1 MLKQFVE
8 ETYGHEYDN
17 IELVRNTTHCFKAT
31 CRTNPTL
38 VAFFKVFDF
47 DKEPKKRLLYNNEI
61 RVLRLL
67 EDASYVSR
75 LISTLVEEERHLA
88 VIVQEYVDHD
98 DLIDR
103 INNEMHLQ
111 SVSHVSFVR
120 HFFAA
125 MIRILIDLK
134 RRHIVHCD
142 LKPENVLYEKKR
154 RKIWIVD
161 FEFAFC
167 TEVDVP
173 HSVRGS
179 IPYVDHDLL
188 MRSVLHKQCFTVKY
202 VPENDLWSVAVMVYR
217 FLFKSLPW
225 DPYYNDST
233 LSKSTF
239 RKTLLQWDFVIDFP
253 SHCSDPS
260 MRSCVAAL
268 SICLVPYKDRP
279 SLHTIETLLVE
290 E

>member
-47 DKEPKKRLLYNNEI
+47 AQYPKKRLLYNNEI

-111 SVSHVSFVR
+111 SASHVSFVR
-120 HFFAA
+120 HFFAV
-125 MIRILIDLK
+125 MI
-134 RRHIVHCD
+134 HIRDGSANGMRYIHLCA
-142 LKPENVLYEKKR
+142 KCKF
-154 RKIWIVD
+154 KIHYPYFSPFFFI
-161 FEFAFC
+161 E
-167 TEVDVP
+167 DV
-173 HSVRGS
+173 
-179 IPYVDHDLL
+179 
-188 MRSVLHKQCFTVKY
+188 F
-202 VPENDLWSVAVMVYR
+202 W
-217 FLFKSLPW
+217 F
-225 DPYYNDST
+225 
-233 LSKSTF
+233 
-239 RKTLLQWDFVIDFP
+239 
-253 SHCSDPS
+253 
-260 MRSCVAAL
+260 
-268 SICLVPYKDRP
+268 
-279 SLHTIETLLVE
+279 
-290 E
+290 